1 MKKSHLHPPTLV
13 LLPRADTTNSFLLH
27 PCWKTSAHTQ
37 KHVYKSLKHRHR
49 PCCPA
54 PFFSPLTSPEI
65 FLKEQIQ
72 MDSETNLAQVPGQK
86 RFSCVLSVPESGP
99 HVEELTL
106 PLGSIRDHQS
116 IVAPSQTLSVV
127 DLFFPTTSE
136 PPLGSLSPPVR
147 LTHGEHPLAIPCQ
160 VSRSRVPTS
169 VPYLFLR
176 LQEASVSLPGVAGM
190 VPASTTQCKRQH
202 GAAKR

>member
-1 MKKSHLHPPTLV
+1 MYFIKEYSNSERSTMKKSHLHPPTLV

-37 KHVYKSLKHRHR
+37 KHVYKSLKHRRR

-54 PFFSPLTSPEI
+54 PFFSPLSSPEI

-99 HVEELTL
+99 HVEELTREVSATTRVL
-106 PLGSIRDHQS
+106 WLLHKH
-116 IVAPSQTLSVV
+116 SV
-127 DLFFPTTSE
+127 
-136 PPLGSLSPPVR
+136 
-147 LTHGEHPLAIPCQ
+147 
-160 VSRSRVPTS
+160 
-169 VPYLFLR
+169 
-176 LQEASVSLPGVAGM
+176 
-190 VPASTTQCKRQH
+190 
-202 GAAKR
+202 